1 VTDPTGAPP
10 ETEGGPASA
19 GAPVSSFWSL
29 FQGRAKPARDLT
41 LHLSAR
47 EGKGLVDKARQAYY
61 WIVNNAVIV
70 PYYDIEFSEGEPAK
84 LAFRTGD
91 ELRLPSAASWSSY
104 VLLPLLA
111 FLTCRRALL
120 VGGPG
125 RGKTATAL
133 LMGLLAGYSEREMK
147 RAVQHG
153 HPQLTIGDL
162 LGTALPSDL
171 MKAEALEEIRVSW
184 ARWLTM
190 RVKIIDEYNRIPT
203 KTQSALLSLMAEGY
217 AELLGQIVETKNSA
231 WFLTANDDEG
241 GGTFQVI
248 EALKD
253 RIDLTVR
260 AMTFNSRFLEKL
272 LERLERD
279 RDPLDLVPRD
289 IVFAAE
295 ELDAA
300 HAEIRALPYEPR
312 ALRLLE
318 HFVGS
323 LDFCLRGG
331 RDFEHKSKDSLRL
344 AGIPLARVCN
354 EECPLDKMRHV
365 CAQTTAGLSARSFLT
380 VLEMAKALAW
390 FRGRP
395 AVGVDDVRQIL
406 PYCLHEKLRPHAS
419 GDFFQAA
426 ENRVLLSDKVAWIRR
441 MFDMTVARF
450 DEEGRGKSDA
460 GRDLALEL
468 EAGLE
473 GVPAP
478 EARRRLDRVRAE
490 LERLARGAE
499 LNASVYED
507 AIRLKYVHMR
517 YQNYLHWLERGAGA

>member
-1 VTDPTGAPP
+1 MP
-10 ETEGGPASA
+10 EPD
-19 GAPVSSFWSL
+19 APVTFQSL
-29 FQGRAKPARDLT
+29 FQGRAKAAKDLS

-47 EGKGLVDKARQAYY
+47 DGKGLVEKARQAYY

-70 PYYDIEFSEGEPAK
+70 PYYDIEFSDADPHR
-84 LAFRTGD
+84 LVFRSGD
-91 ELRLPSAASWSSY
+91 VVRLPTAASWSSY

-133 LMGLLAGYSEREMK
+133 LMGLLAGYTELEMK

-171 MKAEALEEIRVSW
+171 MKAEALEDIRVSW
-184 ARWLTM
+184 SKWLTM

-217 AELLGQIVETKNSA
+217 AELMGQIVETKSSA

-253 RIDLTVR
+253 RIDITVR
-260 AMTFNSRFLEKL
+260 AMPFNSRFLERL
-272 LERLERD
+272 LERIEKD
-279 RDPLDLVPRD
+279 RDPVDLMPRD
-289 IVFAAE
+289 IVFSKE
-295 ELDAA
+295 ELDRI
-300 HAEIRALPYEPR
+300 HVEIRALPYEPR

-318 HFVGS
+318 HFTGS
-323 LDFCLRGG
+323 LDFCLRGS
-331 RDFEHKSKDSLRL
+331 RDFEFKSKDSLRL
-344 AGIPLARVCN
+344 AGIPLSRVCN
-354 EECPLDKMRHV
+354 EECPLDKTRNV

-395 AVGVDDVRQIL
+395 AVGVEDVRQIL
-406 PYCLHEKLRPHAS
+406 PYCLHEKLRPNAA
-419 GDFFQAA
+419 GDFFQAP
-426 ENRVLLSDKVAWIRR
+426 ENKVFLSDKIAWIRH
-441 MFDMTVARF
+441 MLDMTIARF
-450 DEEGRGKSDA
+450 DEEGRGKSDP
-460 GRDLALEL
+460 GRALMAEL

-473 GVPAP
+473 GVSAATVR
-478 EARRRLDRVRAE
+478 ARLAVTRTELDRLV
-490 LERLARGAE
+490 RGAE
-499 LNASVYED
+499 LNATVYED
-507 AIRLKYVHMR
+507 AIRLKYIHMR
-517 YQNYLHWLERGAGA
+517 YQNYLHWLERGVGA